1 MDAARCDACDALL
14 LLSYKNAITPKSSL
28 KALPVSKPPNFIVG
42 SAFQID
48 PRCRRDLCWNLIG
61 AVSSRVRILGQA
73 AKSIGL
79 SASFWFRVCHPST
92 LRIVI

>member
-1 MDAARCDACDALL
+1 LFTQL
-14 LLSYKNAITPKSSL
+14 
-28 KALPVSKPPNFIVG
+28 FG
-42 SAFQID
+42 G
-48 PRCRRDLCWNLIG
+48 CRRDLCWNLIG

-79 SASFWFRVCHPST
+79 SASFWFKVCHPST